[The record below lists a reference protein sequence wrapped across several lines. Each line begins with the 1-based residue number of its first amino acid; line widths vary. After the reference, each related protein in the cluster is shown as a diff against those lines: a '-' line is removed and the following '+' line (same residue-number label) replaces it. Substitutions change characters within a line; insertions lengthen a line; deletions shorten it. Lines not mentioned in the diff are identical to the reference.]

1 MERLRTVGATHTDYR
16 VANGSEKSLK
26 IREFEIWSGK
36 SGGKALNFDK
46 NQGKSGNSTLNYL
59 SHTFIKIQ
67 ACSVCRALPFL
78 PFPMGHG

>member
-46 NQGKSGNSTLNYL
+46 IREFYIKQHLSLINTYGKLYTGM
-59 SHTFIKIQ
+59 FILEII
-67 ACSVCRALPFL
+67 
-78 PFPMGHG
+78 